1 MSYTRTLKTADG
13 TGYVLTLP
21 GAGLSRVAIGAES
34 GECWVLPYINQT
46 SAPSTPTSALIT
58 SVAGVASSKESIRL
72 TAGKSVV
79 LDLSAGFSG
88 DNTSLRYTHLA
99 VWSVTAGIFEGSS
112 GDLVYAVNTSVTPAD
127 GSVTTAKLAAAAVT
141 GPKLATSAVKLL
153 CATGRNAHKQP
164 PLFRLARRVGATA
177 RELDD
182 VGVVAAL
189 TSDERCTAVVAAA
202 RLYFGVGLVRRD
214 VQIDHA
220 LLARPRGGVVLAAP
234 RRHAHWQP

>member
-1 MSYTRTLKTADG
+1 
-13 TGYVLTLP
+13 VLTLP

-99 VWSVTAGIFEGSS
+99 VWSVSAGVVECSS
-112 GDLVYAVNTSVTPAD
+112 GELKYAVNTSVTPAD

-153 CATGRNAHKQP
+153 CATGRNGAGSMT
-164 PLFRLARRVGATA
+164 LATA
-177 RELDD
+177 ASTD
-182 VGVVAAL
+182 VLCSVTNL
-189 TSDERCTAVVAAA
+189 TDGGDITAD
-202 RLYFGVGLVRRD
+202 FSTVGTGTLTQTSSTDYSAKKLLV
-214 VQIDHA
+214 QLHPA
-220 LLARPRGGVVLAAP
+220 S
-234 RRHAHWQP
+234 

>member
-72 TAGKSVV
+72 TASKSVV

-141 GPKLATSAVKLL
+141 GPKLATGAVKLL
-153 CATGRNAHKQP
+153 CATGRNGAGSMT
-164 PLFRLARRVGATA
+164 LTGATST
-177 RELDD
+177 D
-182 VGVVAAL
+182 VLCSVTNLTDGGDVTSEFGAL
-189 TSDERCTAVVAAA
+189 GTGTLTQSGSTDFSAKK
-202 RLYFGVGLVRRD
+202 LLV
-214 VQIDHA
+214 Q
-220 LLARPRGGVVLAAP
+220 LRPAS
-234 RRHAHWQP
+234 